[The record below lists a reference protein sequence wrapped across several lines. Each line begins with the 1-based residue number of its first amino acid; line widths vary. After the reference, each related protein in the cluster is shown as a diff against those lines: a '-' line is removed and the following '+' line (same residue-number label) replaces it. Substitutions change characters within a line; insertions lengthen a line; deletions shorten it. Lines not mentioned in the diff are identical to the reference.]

1 MWKQL
6 IAGAAV
12 FSTSVGVTFLTL
24 KNTNSASSSSSAN
37 NVSSWTNNNPYK
49 ETAGE
54 KLLGSLLSYEAMD
67 IDGDITITLGNRN
80 QINLKLDGQG
90 SIADIN
96 KIKVLANMDLDLAG
110 IPLSGQFSYFTDT
123 MTFSVDE
130 ICNFKLKTND
140 LFDFV
145 SMIPTYG
152 VSVELPDSL
161 ANLDTN
167 TLLSKIT
174 NLQDDQAR
182 VLPTGERFFTVTV
195 GEDEQAVAVDV
206 LADEKNNIK
215 GIKIDKLEYKDTELS
230 LRINLSEITGEQFV
244 ITDPLEGEDAKK
256 YQDFKPVFTLVDNL
270 YSLINKNQ
278 FGVKIYADLSDTT
291 KKIVDTEVDLNVDK
305 TSNKLGLDISLFGP
319 EKENSEKTKYTLSS
333 AYVDGTIY
341 TKFHNLALS
350 IDTLTISNLIDMAVE
365 QVKDQFSEK
374 LNQALEGGI
383 DTSNIDLNGIVGKIK
398 NVLKKVNVNSSS
410 VDVVINIAE
419 FNEYLGENQVLPED
433 NIVLTISFSD
443 SKLESISLSTIKV
456 AGYSINFKVQFTDYQ
471 EVNIADQSSY
481 VRIEDSDILVG
492 SLIDLIKQK
501 SYYIGLDV
509 ETDDNDNTTDDLSMN
524 GYVQLNFN
532 NDNNYGYGDMTIVD
546 NNKYRH
552 HLKADMYNQGNFIFT
567 YNDKMKGSFTSQTIF
582 DIAGIVQDVIN
593 NPDEHFYELF
603 GELLEKLNSGTLSR
617 IIAGEYTLALD
628 YEIISNLVMND
639 HNTSFDVNLGLFGMD
654 DMNLHLDI
662 GYTYDTAN
670 YTYADLDYLTISNLK
685 LGDKDV
691 EVTID
696 FDKYK
701 TDLDSSRLNQFD
713 TYLDFSCIKVLL
725 GLGINTSKFNYYHFT
740 GNLNLNIPLAN
751 LDNIGLDARIRNEK
765 GNVTVAI
772 ALSNI
777 PIVKILGGIIDDLN
791 LNSVPGYKSTDHR
804 NAYIYYQHFEDPNK
818 TDYWYI
824 DREDKVTEKGEA
836 VSGIIFKKYRY
847 NEYTLHTTRKCTN
860 EYFLNN
866 IVDILLKDVLGVTS
880 DRVLNM
886 INNSDSSS
894 SSSIKY
900 EEILS
905 DFRYSENKHS
915 FFIDINMKA
924 LLGTGIINLFEVTIR
939 EDAANNILK
948 GIDVKLGV
956 LASII
961 SAEFN
966 LEFEN
971 DRSVD
976 VFTRDEE
983 GELTTT
989 PLPGTVIADA
999 NEYIANH
1006 ASQTVDAA
1014 NTDSSRTLINTY
1026 VK

>member
-37 NVSSWTNNNPYK
+37 NISSWTNNNPYK

-96 KIKVLANMDLDLAG
+96 DIKVLAKMDLDLAG

-140 LFDFV
+140 LLDFID
-145 SMIPTYG
+145 MIPTYG

-167 TLLSKIT
+167 TLLSMIT
-174 NLQDDQAR
+174 TLEDDQAR

-195 GEDEQAVAVDV
+195 GEGEQAVAVDV
-206 LADEKNNIK
+206 LADENDNIK
-215 GIKIDKLEYKDTELS
+215 GIKIDKLEYQDTELS

-244 ITDPLEGEDAKK
+244 ITDPLDGEDANK

-270 YSLINKNQ
+270 YSLINNNQ
-278 FGVKIYADLSDTT
+278 FGVKISADLSDTT
-291 KKIVDTEVDLNVDK
+291 KKIVDAEVDLNVDK

-319 EKENSEKTKYTLSS
+319 EKDNSEKTKYTISS

-433 NIVLTISFSD
+433 DIVLTISFND
-443 SKLESISLSTIKV
+443 SKLESISLSTITI
-456 AGYSINFKVQFTDYQ
+456 ADYSINLKVEFTDYQ
-471 EVNIADQSSY
+471 EVNIADPSSY

-509 ETDDNDNTTDDLSMN
+509 ATDDNDNATDDLSMN

-532 NDNNYGYGDMTIVD
+532 NDNNYGYGDMTIID

-552 HLKADMYNQGNFIFT
+552 HLKADMYNEGNFIFT

-582 DIAGIVQDVIN
+582 DIAGLVQDVIN

-639 HNTSFDVNLGLFGMD
+639 HNTSFDVNLGIFGMD

-670 YTYADLDYLTISNLK
+670 YTYADLDYLSITNLK

-777 PIVKILGGIIDDLN
+777 PIVKLIGGLID
-791 LNSVPGYKSTDHR
+791 LNSVPGYKSTDYR

-824 DREDKVTEKGEA
+824 DREDKVTEKAEA

-860 EYFLNN
+860 DYFLNN

-880 DRVLNM
+880 DQVLNL

-1006 ASQTVDAA
+1006 ANQTVDAA